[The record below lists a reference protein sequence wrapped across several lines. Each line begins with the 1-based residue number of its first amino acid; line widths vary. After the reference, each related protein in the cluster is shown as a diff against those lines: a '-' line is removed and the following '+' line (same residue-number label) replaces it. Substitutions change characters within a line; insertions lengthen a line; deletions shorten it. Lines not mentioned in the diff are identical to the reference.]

1 MLDEQGRGQGQGA
14 RPNASMS
21 DLRKQGGAPDH
32 RIAELKVPLTVE
44 CGDQATHLVDSS
56 EGPGGGA
63 GGHEWGRGAVAM
75 QGVAGN

>member
-56 EGPGGGA
+56 VA